1 MRFLSTVSLAVSL
14 LAHALLGCCA
24 HHAHAGHDEAAMHEQ
39 GHQAPGDHGDH
50 GDEGE
55 GHQPCD
61 EGTCA
66 FASGMPR
73 VVIDSPL
80 AAADFAAGHHLT
92 SAEASGV
99 NFAVADR
106 CERPGGPELC
116 ILHQRLLI

>member
-1 MRFLSTVSLAVSL
+1 MRLLSTIALAVSL
-14 LAHALLGCCA
+14 IAHALLGCCA

-39 GHQAPGDHGDH
+39 GHRAHGDH

-55 GHQPCD
+55 RHQPCD

-66 FASGMPR
+66 FAGGMLR

-80 AAADFAAGHHLT
+80 AAAGFAAGHHLT
-92 SAEASGV
+92 SAETSGV
-99 NFAVADR
+99 NSAVADR